1 MWMVRVPIHMLF
13 LCPEGGYSHCG
24 PGLCKGHAA
33 YRVPHPHSFG
43 LTSQGAQASSH
54 AWTALQGGI
63 GGMPMQ
69 GACFPETPAGMYGCR
84 LGAGGFPSPQCRSQL
99 ARPLSPTSVAGHT
112 RVLPRLDGA
121 SGRDWGLATGC
132 LFSGDTSRHVRLQ
145 AGCWWFPFAPMP
157 FATGAATFA
166 YIRRRAH
173 TRPPTPGRRFRA
185 GIGVHADGAPVSG
198 GTSKQAA
205 RCTITVLALG
215 AGRFPSPQWPA
226 AVSAKGAATYIRLP
240 SPVPALGRTSTC
252 IASRKAAALR
262 PKARGLALLPSPPQ
276 R

>member
-1 MWMVRVPIHMLF
+1 MVRVPIHMLF

-33 YRVPHPHSFG
+33 YRVPHHTSSTLRHRVRKRLPTPGRRFRAG
-43 LTSQGAQASSH
+43 LGVRDRMPVFWRHQQACD
-54 AWTALQGGI
+54 AVQYTVAGWAL
-63 GGMPMQ
+63 
-69 GACFPETPAGMYGCR
+69 AAS
-84 LGAGGFPSPQCRSQL
+84 L
-99 ARPLSPTSVAGHT
+99 RPNAIRNWRGHLPTSVAGHT

-121 SGRDWGLATGC
+121 SGRDWGTCRWGACFWGHQQTG
-132 LFSGDTSRHVRLQ
+132 
-145 AGCWWFPFAPMP
+145 
-157 FATGAATFA
+157 GAV
-166 YIRRRAH
+166 YH
-173 TRPPTPGRRFRA
+173 
-185 GIGVHADGAPVSG
+185 
-198 GTSKQAA
+198 
-205 RCTITVLALG
+205 TVLALG